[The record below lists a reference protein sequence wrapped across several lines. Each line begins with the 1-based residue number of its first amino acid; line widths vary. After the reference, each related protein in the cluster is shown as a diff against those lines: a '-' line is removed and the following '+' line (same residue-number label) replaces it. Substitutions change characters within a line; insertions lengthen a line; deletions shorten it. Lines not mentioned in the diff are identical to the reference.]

1 MDKIFESNND
11 LLTSVITNLVSEDNT
26 FLTTSNS
33 EANNAI
39 KEKIYTQMLN
49 DVDGNNNNIAL
60 IGNIIS
66 KSDGATVE
74 RMVNFVEISDANN
87 EGVNLSLQILS
98 SVADARSLNEVN
110 FGNEE
115 QSQVDRLMEEAVF
128 NAANSE
134 DGAMFLANIM
144 SKGSEESVYM
154 MMDTIGQVGETFTD
168 STLALEVL
176 SSMAENESFDDMNFE
191 GEGQAQFDQ
200 MMETAV
206 FSAANSEDGAMML
219 GNMMANG
226 SEESMGM
233 MMDTIGQVGE
243 TFTDSTLALEVLS
256 SMAENESF
264 DDMNFE
270 GEGQAQFDDMM
281 EDAVFSAANSE
292 DGAMMLGNMMANGSE
307 ESMGMMMDTIGKV
320 GETYPNS
327 TLALE
332 VLSSMAENDSFEDM
346 NFGDQGQAQF
356 DDMME
361 DAVFSAVNSDDGAM
375 HVSKC
380 DD

>member
-1 MDKIFESNND
+1 MVDVSNDLIEASSIDENVIQKNLEEKLLNGSLLDANGDGVIDVSDIDIIKEGIKLEKQEKIDFIVDNSTGENTEFLSQVLNKSDEASIGQSMDKIFEINND
-11 LLTSVITNLVSEDNT
+11 LVSSVITNLANEDNT

-39 KEKIYTQMLN
+39 KEKIYTQMLS
-49 DVDGNNNNIAL
+49 DVDGNNNVAL
-60 IGNIIS
+60 IGDIIS
-66 KSDGATVE
+66 RSDGDTVE

-87 EGVNLSLQILS
+87 EGTNLSLQILS

-134 DGAMFLANIM
+134 DGAMYLANIM

-176 SSMAENESFDDMNFE
+176 SSMADNESFDDMNF
-191 GEGQAQFDQ
+191 GDQGQDLFDD
-200 MMETAV
+200 MMEDAV
-206 FSAANSEDGAMML
+206 YAAAYSDDGAMML

-233 MMDTIGQVGE
+233 MMNTI
-243 TFTDSTLALEVLS
+243 ST
-256 SMAENESF
+256 
-264 DDMNFE
+264 
-270 GEGQAQFDDMM
+270 GG
-281 EDAVFSAANSE
+281 
-292 DGAMMLGNMMANGSE
+292 
-307 ESMGMMMDTIGKV
+307 
-320 GETYPNS
+320 
-327 TLALE
+327 
-332 VLSSMAENDSFEDM
+332 
-346 NFGDQGQAQF
+346 
-356 DDMME
+356 
-361 DAVFSAVNSDDGAM
+361 
-375 HVSKC
+375 
-380 DD
+380 